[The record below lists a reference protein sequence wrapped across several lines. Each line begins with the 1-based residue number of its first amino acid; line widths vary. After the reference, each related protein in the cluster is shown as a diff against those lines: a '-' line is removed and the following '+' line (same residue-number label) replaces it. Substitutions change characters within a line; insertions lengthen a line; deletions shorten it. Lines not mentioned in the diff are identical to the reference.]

1 MLVNRK
7 LTSGYGL
14 SLRNL
19 IHGGVVYSGSTGLL
33 LLFWVD
39 KDRILKSGLVDHN
52 CSRVLSLY
60 QQIL

>member
-19 IHGGVVYSGSTGLL
+19 IHGGVVHTSSIGLL
-33 LLFWVD
+33 LLF
-39 KDRILKSGLVDHN
+39 G
-52 CSRVLSLY
+52 RVRAEF
-60 QQIL
+60 